1 MKEKFLAFLS
11 ILPFFIVFTFF
22 MIAPLIWIV
31 FNAFYVEEDEIY
43 SLANFIHIFES
54 KFYLQSI
61 INSLQISFI
70 SSIFGLLIGLLA
82 SYSLF
87 ILAPSKICKF
97 LFSLN
102 TMISNFSGV
111 PLAFAFIIVLGSNGV
126 VNVFLKNLG
135 IEPFVSVYANFGVN
149 IVYVYFQIPLAIL
162 LLLPAFKSLEN
173 SHLNACKMLGGG
185 NFLYSIS
192 TSWGV
197 SVLPDDLT
205 LKWYQEL
212 FHDERFLLALWHSLL
227 VCVGSILLS
236 VILVFP
242 LVFVLN
248 YYFLK
253 LKAFVNILIIM
264 PFAVPPIVS
273 CVGLLQLYADNIGGT
288 AWILIFTYFTIALPF
303 IYRALDNA
311 ISNVNLNELIT
322 SNAMLGGSLMGAIFK
337 LILPNLRNGILVAVF
352 LSFSFLIGEFLY
364 ANILVGSAYETLQ
377 VYLYNIKNQS
387 GHYSSALV
395 IVYFVLIFITT
406 FIASLIKE

>member
-1 MKEKFLAFLS
+1 MNENLSLKAKIYHYAVLFLVFLFLA
-11 ILPFFIVFTFF
+11 LPLMAT
-22 MIAPLIWIV
+22 
-31 FNAFYVEEDEIY
+31 
-43 SLANFIHIFES
+43 
-54 KFYLQSI
+54 
-61 INSLQISFI
+61 
-70 SSIFGLLIGLLA
+70 
-82 SYSLF
+82 
-87 ILAPSKICKF
+87 
-97 LFSLN
+97 
-102 TMISNFSGV
+102 
-111 PLAFAFIIVLGSNGV
+111 
-126 VNVFLKNLG
+126 
-135 IEPFVSVYANFGVN
+135 
-149 IVYVYFQIPLAIL
+149 
-162 LLLPAFKSLEN
+162 
-173 SHLNACKMLGGG
+173 
-185 NFLYSIS
+185 FLYSIS

-205 LKWYQEL
+205 LKWY
-212 FHDERFLLALWHSLL
+212 LWHSLL

-236 VILVFP
+236 MILVFP

-311 ISNVNLNELIT
+311 MSNVNLNELIA

-337 LILPNLRNGILVAVF
+337 LVLPNLRNGILVAVF

>member
-1 MKEKFLAFLS
+1 MNENLSLKAKIYHYAVLFLVFLFLA
-11 ILPFFIVFTFF
+11 LPLMAT
-22 MIAPLIWIV
+22 
-31 FNAFYVEEDEIY
+31 
-43 SLANFIHIFES
+43 
-54 KFYLQSI
+54 
-61 INSLQISFI
+61 
-70 SSIFGLLIGLLA
+70 
-82 SYSLF
+82 
-87 ILAPSKICKF
+87 
-97 LFSLN
+97 
-102 TMISNFSGV
+102 
-111 PLAFAFIIVLGSNGV
+111 
-126 VNVFLKNLG
+126 
-135 IEPFVSVYANFGVN
+135 
-149 IVYVYFQIPLAIL
+149 
-162 LLLPAFKSLEN
+162 
-173 SHLNACKMLGGG
+173 
-185 NFLYSIS
+185 FLYSIS

-311 ISNVNLNELIT
+311 MSNVNLNELIA

-337 LILPNLRNGILVAVF
+337 LVLPNLRNGILVAVF